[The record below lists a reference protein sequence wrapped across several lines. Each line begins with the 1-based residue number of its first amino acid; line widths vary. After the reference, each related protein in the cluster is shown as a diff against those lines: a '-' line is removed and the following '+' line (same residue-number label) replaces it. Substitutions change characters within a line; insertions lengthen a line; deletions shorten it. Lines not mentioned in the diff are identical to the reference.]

1 MGLDAGPVIS
11 ACRGRRALKACHTHT
26 RMAVMNFHIAEETLA
41 GDLTIIRLEGEV
53 DLYAAPDLK
62 DHVNRAI
69 ERGNTK
75 LILDLS
81 DTTFID
87 STTLGILVS
96 GMKRLRPR
104 GGMLAVLC
112 PDPTM
117 ARIFDITG
125 LNRMFSVHETL
136 DAAIAALEDAP
147 RTRE

>member
-1 MGLDAGPVIS
+1 
-11 ACRGRRALKACHTHT
+11 
-26 RMAVMNFHIAEETLA
+26 MNFHIEDESHRADSIVIKLQ
-41 GDLTIIRLEGEV
+41 GEV
-53 DLYAAPDLK
+53 DLYAAPELK

-69 ERGNTK
+69 ESGKNK
-75 LILDLS
+75 LVLDLS
-81 DTTFID
+81 EATFID

-125 LNRMFSVHETL
+125 LNRMFSVHDTLEGALAAL
-136 DAAIAALEDAP
+136 DATTPAQQS
-147 RTRE
+147 

>member
-1 MGLDAGPVIS
+1 CARLP
-11 ACRGRRALKACHTHT
+11 GRLVLRRRITLP
-26 RMAVMNFHIAEETLA
+26 RMPVMNFHIEDESHKADSIVIKLQ
-41 GDLTIIRLEGEV
+41 GEV
-53 DLYAAPDLK
+53 DLYAAPELK

-69 ERGNTK
+69 ESGKTK
-75 LILDLS
+75 LVLDLS
-81 DTTFID
+81 EATFID

-125 LNRMFSVHETL
+125 LNRMFSVHDTL
-136 DAAIAALEDAP
+136 DGAIEALEGATP
-147 RTRE
+147 QTQS

>member
-1 MGLDAGPVIS
+1 
-11 ACRGRRALKACHTHT
+11 
-26 RMAVMNFHIAEETLA
+26 MNFHIGEESLA
-41 GDLTIIRLEGEV
+41 GDLIIIKLQGEV
-53 DLYAAPDLK
+53 DLYAAPELK
-62 DHVNRAI
+62 QHVNGAI
-69 ERGNTK
+69 ESGKNK

-81 DTTFID
+81 EATFID

-125 LNRMFSVHETL
+125 LNRMFSVHDTL
-136 DAAIAALEDAP
+136 DGAIAALEEN
-147 RTRE
+147 TRATE

>member
-1 MGLDAGPVIS
+1 
-11 ACRGRRALKACHTHT
+11 
-26 RMAVMNFHIAEETLA
+26 MNFHIEDESHKADSIVIKLQ
-41 GDLTIIRLEGEV
+41 GEV
-53 DLYAAPDLK
+53 DLYAAPELK

-69 ERGNTK
+69 ESGKTK
-75 LILDLS
+75 LVLDLS
-81 DTTFID
+81 EATFID

-136 DAAIAALEDAP
+136 DSALAALDA
-147 RTRE
+147 TTSAQQS

>member
-1 MGLDAGPVIS
+1 
-11 ACRGRRALKACHTHT
+11 
-26 RMAVMNFHIAEETLA
+26 MNFHIEDESYKADSIVIKLQ
-41 GDLTIIRLEGEV
+41 GEV
-53 DLYAAPDLK
+53 DLYAAPELK

-69 ERGNTK
+69 ESGKTK
-75 LILDLS
+75 LVLDLS
-81 DTTFID
+81 EATFID

-125 LNRMFSVHETL
+125 LNRMFSVHDTL
-136 DAAIAALEDAP
+136 AGALAALDSATP
-147 RTRE
+147 AQQS

>member
-1 MGLDAGPVIS
+1 MGLIEGPAVRWPGGCFPRL
-11 ACRGRRALKACHTHT
+11 ATHT
-26 RMAVMNFHIAEETLA
+26 RMAVMNFQIGEESLA
-41 GDLTIIRLEGEV
+41 GDLIIIKLQGEV
-53 DLYAAPDLK
+53 DLYAAPELK
-62 DHVNRAI
+62 QHVNGAI
-69 ERGNTK
+69 EHGKTK
-75 LILDLS
+75 LVLDLT
-81 DTTFID
+81 DATFID

-136 DAAIAALEDAP
+136 DEALAALEDAP
-147 RTRE
+147 RTRDN

>member
-1 MGLDAGPVIS
+1 
-11 ACRGRRALKACHTHT
+11 
-26 RMAVMNFHIAEETLA
+26 MNFHIADETLP
-41 GDLTIIRLEGEV
+41 GELLVIKLEGEV
-53 DLYAAPDLK
+53 DLYAAPELK
-62 DHVNRAI
+62 EHVNGAI
-69 ERGNTK
+69 ERGKTK

-81 DTTFID
+81 AATFID

-136 DAAIAALEDAP
+136 DEAVAALEDDS
-147 RTRE
+147 RTRG

>member
-1 MGLDAGPVIS
+1 
-11 ACRGRRALKACHTHT
+11 
-26 RMAVMNFHIAEETLA
+26 MNFHISDESRSE
-41 GDLTIIRLEGEV
+41 DLMIIKLQGEV
-53 DLYAAPDLK
+53 DLYAAPELK

-69 ERGNTK
+69 EAGKTK
-75 LILDLS
+75 LVLDLS
-81 DTTFID
+81 ETTFID

-125 LNRMFSVHETL
+125 LNRMFSVHDTLEAALTAL
-136 DAAIAALEDAP
+136 DATP
-147 RTRE
+147 RARS

>member
-1 MGLDAGPVIS
+1 
-11 ACRGRRALKACHTHT
+11 
-26 RMAVMNFHIAEETLA
+26 MNFHIEDESYKE
-41 GDLTIIRLEGEV
+41 DSVVIRLQGEV
-53 DLYAAPDLK
+53 DLYAAPELK

-69 ERGNTK
+69 ESGKTK

-81 DTTFID
+81 EATFID

-125 LNRMFSVHETL
+125 LNRMFSVHDTL
-136 DAAIAALEDAP
+136 DAAMAALESTAP
-147 RTRE
+147 AQS

>member
-1 MGLDAGPVIS
+1 MP
-11 ACRGRRALKACHTHT
+11 
-26 RMAVMNFHIAEETLA
+26 VMNFHIEDESHKADSIVIKLQ
-41 GDLTIIRLEGEV
+41 GEV
-53 DLYAAPDLK
+53 DLYAAPELK

-69 ERGNTK
+69 ESGKTK
-75 LILDLS
+75 LVLDLS
-81 DTTFID
+81 EATFID

-136 DAAIAALEDAP
+136 ESALAALDATTP
-147 RTRE
+147 AQQS

>member
-1 MGLDAGPVIS
+1 MP
-11 ACRGRRALKACHTHT
+11 
-26 RMAVMNFHIAEETLA
+26 VMNFHIEDESHRADSIVIKLQ
-41 GDLTIIRLEGEV
+41 GEV
-53 DLYAAPDLK
+53 DLYAAPELK

-69 ERGNTK
+69 ESGKNK

-81 DTTFID
+81 EATFID

-96 GMKRLRPR
+96 GMKRLRPK

-136 DAAIAALEDAP
+136 ADALAALDSATP
-147 RTRE
+147 AQS

>member
-1 MGLDAGPVIS
+1 MP
-11 ACRGRRALKACHTHT
+11 
-26 RMAVMNFHIAEETLA
+26 VMNFHIEDESFREDSVVIKLQ
-41 GDLTIIRLEGEV
+41 GEV
-53 DLYAAPDLK
+53 DLYAAPELK

-69 ERGNTK
+69 ESGKNK
-75 LILDLS
+75 LVLDLS
-81 DTTFID
+81 EATFID

-125 LNRMFSVHETL
+125 LNRMFSVHDTL
-136 DAAIAALEDAP
+136 EGALAALKSATP
-147 RTRE
+147 AQS

>member
-1 MGLDAGPVIS
+1 MP
-11 ACRGRRALKACHTHT
+11 
-26 RMAVMNFHIAEETLA
+26 VMNFHIEDESH
-41 GDLTIIRLEGEV
+41 GEDSIVIRLQGEV
-53 DLYAAPDLK
+53 DLYAAPELK

-69 ERGNTK
+69 ESGKTK
-75 LILDLS
+75 LVLDLS
-81 DTTFID
+81 EATFID

-125 LNRMFSVHETL
+125 LNRMFSVHDNL
-136 DAAIAALEDAP
+136 DAALAALGGATP
-147 RTRE
+147 AQS

>member
-1 MGLDAGPVIS
+1 
-11 ACRGRRALKACHTHT
+11 
-26 RMAVMNFHIAEETLA
+26 MNFHIGEDSLP
-41 GDLTIIRLEGEV
+41 GDLIVIKLEGEV
-53 DLYAAPDLK
+53 DLYAAPELK
-62 DHVNRAI
+62 DHVNGAI
-69 ERGNTK
+69 ERGHNK

-81 DTTFID
+81 EATFID

-125 LNRMFSVHETL
+125 LNRMFSVHDTL
-136 DAAIAALEDAP
+136 DDAITALEDAP
-147 RTRE
+147 RARE

>member
-1 MGLDAGPVIS
+1 MP
-11 ACRGRRALKACHTHT
+11 
-26 RMAVMNFHIAEETLA
+26 VMNFHIEDESYKE
-41 GDLTIIRLEGEV
+41 DSVVIRLQGEV
-53 DLYAAPDLK
+53 DLYAAPELK

-69 ERGNTK
+69 ESGKTK

-81 DTTFID
+81 EATFID

-125 LNRMFSVHETL
+125 LNRMFSVHDTL
-136 DAAIAALEDAP
+136 DAAMAALESTAP
-147 RTRE
+147 AQS